1 MVASN
6 GYNKSKLK
14 AMNRKQ
20 FVKLA
25 SLGAAVAATGGVSG
39 CANKALTNSATTT
52 SVSKKGA
59 MVKKAVYVPNGKP
72 VSGRTNDLGHYPSS
86 DQNIW

>member
-1 MVASN
+1 LLAVT

-25 SLGAAVAATGGVSG
+25 GYSAAIAATGGVAG
-39 CANKALTNSATTT
+39 CVL
-52 SVSKKGA
+52 
-59 MVKKAVYVPNGKP
+59 
-72 VSGRTNDLGHYPSS
+72 
-86 DQNIW
+86 